1 MITEQEL
8 NSLESFGKEPDG
20 YYSDRDRFSIEKI
33 GGKWVLFF
41 SGETEGDDHLIKVLK
56 NMDDLKNVYK
66 AITDKELV

>member
-8 NSLESFGKEPDG
+8 DSLESFGREPDG

-33 GGKWVLFF
+33 RGNWHLFF
-41 SGETEGDDHLIKVLK
+41 SGETEGDEYPIKQLK
-56 NMDDLKNVYK
+56 SMDDLKNVYK